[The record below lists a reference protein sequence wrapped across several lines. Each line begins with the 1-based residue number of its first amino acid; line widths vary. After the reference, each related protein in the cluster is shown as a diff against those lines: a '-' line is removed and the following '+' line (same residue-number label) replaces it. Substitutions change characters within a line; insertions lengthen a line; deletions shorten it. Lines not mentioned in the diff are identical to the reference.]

1 MHIRKVIPKI
11 GNLLFFPYFL
21 LLVILLFIELPKDSY
36 AGRLDLEGN
45 MSLWWDI
52 YEENENGIMQPRT
65 REPAADVASG
75 FNLKQGRISLNYE
88 DEQRLL
94 GARFHIRL
102 EEQVSILDGYGIWRP
117 FHFFHLY
124 LGQMKVPSTYEALT
138 ADTDL
143 DFSSR
148 STLAQNLTD
157 WSLSRSPYYSALYGN
172 RSYNRDLGIG
182 IRGKFGIA
190 SNPSL
195 ASYFLM
201 TGNGLGAN
209 LFISGKESKEFIF
222 SNNLGDYFYGVR
234 LDVSPLKWLF
244 LGGHYSL
251 NKHDNMLFNDGK
263 TVFDLDRYSWSIDSR
278 LDFRRVRFVAMYGAG
293 KVDDNYF
300 YTDQEDL
307 KYSGYEAK
315 FLVWLIDNLL
325 QLGVRYDTYTHK
337 YLESGI
343 STDQNNLTFGVNFM
357 PMSGMCIQLNYV
369 FKKTENKIEPD
380 LDDNILFLNFQYSFK
395 GNI

>member
-1 MHIRKVIPKI
+1 MHIRKAIPKI
-11 GNLLFFPYFL
+11 GNLIFLPCFPLF
-21 LLVILLFIELPKDSY
+21 VILLFIELPNNSY
-36 AGRLDLEGN
+36 AGHLNLEGN

-65 REPAADVASG
+65 RKPAADVASG
-75 FNLKQGRISLNYE
+75 FNLKQARVSLNYE
-88 DEQRLL
+88 DEQRPL

-143 DFSSR
+143 DFISR

-157 WSLSRSPYYSALYGN
+157 WSLSRSPYYSAFYGN

-182 IRGKFGIA
+182 IKGKLGVA
-190 SNPSL
+190 SNPGL
-195 ASYFLM
+195 VSYFLM
-201 TGNGLGAN
+201 VGNGLGAN

-222 SNNLGDYFYGVR
+222 SNNLGDYFYGAR
-234 LDVSPLKWLF
+234 LDISPLNCLS
-244 LGGHYSL
+244 LGGHCSR

-278 LDFRRVRFVAMYGAG
+278 LDLWRVQFVAMYGAG
-293 KVDDNYF
+293 KVDDDYF
-300 YTDQEDL
+300 YTAQEDL

-315 FLVWLIDNLL
+315 LLVWLIDNRL
-325 QLGVRYDTYTHK
+325 QFDVRYDTYTHK

-357 PMSGMCIQLNYV
+357 PVSGILIQLNYV
-369 FKKTENKIEPD
+369 FKKKENKIEPD
-380 LDDNILFLNFQYSFK
+380 LKDNILFLNCQYSFK
-395 GNI
+395 T